1 MELRILP
8 LLFFVVLV
16 LGGCAGSKERLVG
29 SDRDAHGCIGSA
41 GYTWCE
47 AKQKCIRAWE
57 EPCPPDKTITACY
70 DCSGLGKI
78 MVKYYPGNGASIVAQ
93 GKKYRLEQALSASG
107 AKYEGENIMIWDK
120 GGKARLVLE
129 GKEYSCVVGNC
140 E

>member
-16 LGGCAGSKERLVG
+16 LGGCAGSTAGLLG

-57 EPCPPDKTITACY
+57 EPCRPEETVTACY
-70 DCSGLGKI
+70 DCAG
-78 MVKYYPGNGASIVAQ
+78 
-93 GKKYRLEQALSASG
+93 
-107 AKYEGENIMIWDK
+107 
-120 GGKARLVLE
+120 
-129 GKEYSCVVGNC
+129 
-140 E
+140 